1 MLRFF
6 VDFLKKFS
14 VLRKNW
20 ANNSKKT
27 RNFMIFQRKNH
38 KNYRVF

>member
-20 ANNSKKT
+20 ANNSKKHV
-27 RNFMIFQRKNH
+27 IL
-38 KNYRVF
+38 